1 MKYQVAVFNISCPE
15 ELLQVARDL
24 IAAAAGEAGFEAFEE
39 TPEGLKGYV
48 QTELLDKQLLDDNI
62 ADIDLPDLSVTYT
75 IKDAEYKNWNEQWEK
90 SGFDPIDIDGKVT
103 IYDANKVTADAIPA
117 DSTTIPIFIEP
128 RQAFGTGTHHT
139 TQMIISDLLEL
150 DLKDKHVLDCGCGTG
165 ILGITASKLGADEVV
180 GYDIDEWSVTNSQ
193 HNAELNHVENIQILE
208 GDAKVINHIC
218 GLFDVVLA
226 NINRNILLHD
236 LPAWKEVLNFDGI
249 LIMSGFFEK
258 DAALL
263 IDAAEQLGF
272 QLVDKKVLSSWACLE
287 FKLAAS

>member
-75 IKDAEYKNWNEQWEK
+75 IKDADYKNWNEQWEK

>member
-90 SGFDPIDIDGKVT
+90 SGFAPIDIDGKVT

>member
-1 MKYQVAVFNISCPE
+1 MNGVEYKIINTVEGCKINTMPRAFSVRYCKLLNKRSEIASLTSAACVFVN
-15 ELLQVARDL
+15 A
-24 IAAAAGEAGFEAFEE
+24 
-39 TPEGLKGYV
+39 LKSV
-48 QTELLDKQLLDDNI
+48 
-62 ADIDLPDLSVTYT
+62 DLPTLGS
-75 IKDAEYKNWNEQWEK
+75 
-90 SGFDPIDIDGKVT
+90 P
-103 IYDANKVTADAIPA
+103 
-117 DSTTIPIFIEP
+117 TIPIFREP